1 MASVTGRVTM
11 LPGPL
16 GRRIYLEDET
26 GGIQVYL
33 RRGSFPSMALGDQ
46 VRVTGWVA
54 EFHGERQIEVSSASR
69 IAVAGRGASLSPRR
83 LRTGEIGEAHEGR
96 LAWVFGRVVRASKS
110 GVTLDDGS
118 GPAYV
123 YFPEELPWQHPYV
136 KLGDMWGAQGVVGQ
150 YASQAPYADGYRLI
164 PRLATDFSRAPLTL
178 PVTGVASP

>member
-1 MASVTGRVTM
+1 M

-33 RRGSFPSMALGDQ
+33 RRGDFPPLALGDQ
-46 VRVTGWVA
+46 VRVAGWVA

-83 LRTGEIGEAHEGR
+83 LRTGEIGETHEGR
-96 LAWVFGRVVRASKS
+96 LAWVFGRVIRASQS

-118 GPAYV
+118 GPAYI
-123 YFPEELPWQHPYV
+123 YFPEDLPWQHPYV
-136 KLGDMWGAQGVVGQ
+136 KLGEMWGAQGVVGQ
-150 YASQAPYADGYRLI
+150 YASQAPYVGGHRLI
-164 PRLATDFSRAPLTL
+164 PRLATDFSRAPLFL
-178 PVTGVASP
+178 PVTGAEKN